1 MYRVYLAMVNVYLKK
16 LLLLLML
23 MLCHIKSKSR
33 VGSELCLS
41 AVIE

>member
-1 MYRVYLAMVNVYLKK
+1 MCCVYLATVSVCLKK
-16 LLLLLML
+16 LVLLLML
-23 MLCHIKSKSR
+23 MLCQIKSKSR